1 MENREYSE
9 CHGHIFMDG
18 TNYKNA
24 MARHRPEPDRA
35 LIRDRLAALRAAGV
49 TYYRDGGDILG
60 ASAYARE
67 VAGEYGIEY
76 RTCVFATHKRKQYGW
91 IVGHAFAGPGE
102 FRALVERAKEEKAD
116 FIKLMISGIMDFQT
130 PGGLMG
136 GGLELGEIPELIRIA
151 HGEGFRVMAHVNGA
165 ERIKIALEAGLDSVE
180 HGYFGDEDCLAYLAQ
195 TGAVWVP
202 TLAATAGFAGR
213 EGFGPGVAEANVRMQ
228 GEMLRKAAAMGC
240 LIAAG
245 SDAGAYGVPPDTGI
259 HLEHALLAA
268 AGISPELIRAGDE
281 AVRRRFRR
289 E

>member
-1 MENREYSE
+1 
-9 CHGHIFMDG
+9 
-18 TNYKNA
+18 

-35 LIRDRLAALRAAGV
+35 LIRDRLAALRDAGV
-49 TYYRDGGDILG
+49 VYYRDGGDILG

-91 IVGHAFAGPGE
+91 IVGHAFDGPAE

-136 GGLELGEIPELIRIA
+136 GGLENGEIAELIRIA

-165 ERIKIALEAGLDSVE
+165 ERIRLALEAGLDSVE
-180 HGYFGDEDCLAYLAQ
+180 HGYFGDEDCLTCLAQ

-213 EGFGPGVAEANVRMQ
+213 EGFGPGVAEANVRLQ
-228 GEMLRKAAAMGC
+228 GEMLRKAEKMGC

-259 HLEHALLAA
+259 HMEHALLAA
-268 AGISPELIRAGDE
+268 AGISAETVRAGE
-281 AVRRRFRR
+281 AAIRERFKR

>member
-1 MENREYSE
+1 
-9 CHGHIFMDG
+9 MDG

-35 LIRDRLAALRAAGV
+35 LIRERLAALRDAGV
-49 TYYRDGGDILG
+49 VYYRDGGDILG

-67 VAGEYGIEY
+67 AAGEYGIEY

-91 IVGHAFAGPGE
+91 IVGHAFEGPGE
-102 FRALVERAKEEKAD
+102 FRALVERAKQEKAD

-136 GGLELGEIPELIRIA
+136 GGLELGEIAELIRIA

-165 ERIKIALEAGLDSVE
+165 ERIKTALEAGLDSVE
-180 HGYFGDEDCLAYLAQ
+180 HGYFGDEDCLRYLAQ

-213 EGFGPGVAEANVRMQ
+213 EGFGHGVAEENVRLQ
-228 GEMLRKAAAMGC
+228 GAMLRKAAEMGC

-259 HLEHALLAA
+259 HMEHALLAA
-268 AGISPELIRAGDE
+268 AGVPAQLIQAGDAAIRE
-281 AVRRRFRR
+281 RFKR

>member
-1 MENREYSE
+1 
-9 CHGHIFMDG
+9 MDG

-35 LIRDRLAALRAAGV
+35 LIRDRLAALRDAGV
-49 TYYRDGGDILG
+49 VYYRDGGDILG

-91 IVGHAFAGPGE
+91 IVGHAFDGPAE

-136 GGLELGEIPELIRIA
+136 GGLELGEIAELIRIA

-268 AGISPELIRAGDE
+268 AGIPLETVRAGD
-281 AVRRRFRR
+281 AAIRQRFRR